1 MEENREKG
9 ASRRANDRRDGH
21 RRLTHRR
28 KENLDVNVERRV
40 QVDQRQ
46 GYQRKSNRRSGRDR
60 RND

>member
-1 MEENREKG
+1 MIEEMGTEG
-9 ASRRANDRRDGH
+9 I
-21 RRLTHRR
+21 THRR